1 METILQSDGDIT
13 VKTNEVG
20 NSNVERKDEKDIE
33 NDSMLGIDNSGD
45 REETTK
51 HQTQKEVPELK
62 TNTFN
67 TGSSFACF
75 SSAECKMLVQRYQS
89 K

>member
-1 METILQSDGDIT
+1 MSNGDIT
-13 VKTNEVG
+13 VKTNEVEK
-20 NSNVERKDEKDIE
+20 SNVERKDVKDTE
-33 NDSMLGIDNSGD
+33 NDLMLGINNTGD

-51 HQTQKEVPELK
+51 HQKQKEVRQLK

-75 SSAECKMLVQRYQS
+75 STAECKMLVQRYQ
-89 K
+89 